1 MRPEPV
7 TLLPLL
13 DVPLIEPGDDLGA
26 ILASTIVRN
35 GASLQDDDILVVTQK
50 IVSKAEGRYVA
61 LRSVAP
67 SPRAIEIAAR
77 TGKDPRYVEVVL
89 SQSEEIV
96 KVGPNVVVAAHRLGF
111 VMANAGIDES
121 NIRHEEGDERVLLL
135 PADPD
140 GSARRLKDRLDA
152 AFGVSIGVI
161 VNDSF
166 GRPWRNGV
174 VGVALGAAGVP
185 AVVDRVGAPD
195 LFGRKLKVTEIAFAD
210 EVASAASILMGQAAE
225 GRPVVLVQGLHWD
238 APARPA
244 AALIRP
250 RERDMFR

>member
-7 TLLPLL
+7 TLLPLPG
-13 DVPLIEPGDDLGA
+13 VPLIEPGDDLGA
-26 ILASTIVRN
+26 ILASAM
-35 GASLQDDDILVVTQK
+35 GEASLKDNDILVVAQK
-50 IVSKAEGRYVA
+50 IVSKAEGRYVS

-67 SPRAIEIAAR
+67 SPRAIEIAQR

-96 KVGPNVVVAAHRLGF
+96 KVGPHVVVAAHRLGF

-121 NIRHEEGDERVLLL
+121 NIHHEEDDERVLLL

-140 GSARRLKDRLDA
+140 GSARRLKDRLDG

-185 AVVDRVGAPD
+185 ALVNRVGVPD

-225 GRPVVLVQGLHWD
+225 GRPAVLVRGLHWD
-238 APARPA
+238 APVRPA